1 MICISTTSNSERI
14 LKKIASKILKKKL
27 SPCTHILKIS
37 QSGYI
42 WKGELIYESEF
53 KLEIKTIESYEKKIT
68 SLIKENHNYKVFEI
82 FISDINSVN
91 DDYNKWFD
99 EQLK

>member
-14 LKKIASKILKKKL
+14 LRKIASKILKKKL

-42 WKGELIYESEF
+42 WKGELIYEPEI
-53 KLEIKTIESYEKKIT
+53 KLEIKTIKPYQKKIT
-68 SLIKENHNYKVFEI
+68 SLIKENHNYEVFEI
-82 FISDINSVN
+82 FITDINSVN
-91 DDYNKWFD
+91 DEYNDWF
-99 EQLK
+99 EKQL